1 MITGCV
7 LLALCIAVPSQGA
20 RAINVID
27 DLKHGNSKIGTYRA
41 LIIGINDYKDPKI
54 PDLETPLNDARSMA
68 DLLKNKYGFVV
79 ESILDKRATRKS
91 VYNALRD
98 LSSKAKPDDSILI
111 YYAGHGDLDR
121 QYNDGW
127 WIPYDAT
134 AGDPLTYLDNVQVQ
148 KAMRSMKA
156 RHVLLISDS
165 CYSGTLFGQARG
177 MPPVIDNTYYLGLFN
192 EKSRWGMTSGNKTP
206 VADDGTGGHSV
217 FAYQLIKELRNNDKP
232 YLSTQEIYTRIAP
245 IVSNNSEQTPL
256 CRPIRNTGDQGGEF
270 VFIASS
276 SAVVEIPAS
285 DVKAKAVLSVE
296 SNVTG
301 ARVFVDGRPVGT
313 TPLSGVEVSEGEHR
327 ILVEKQG
334 YDTYQKKAR
343 FEAGRTMSMYV
354 DLSKKKLLTGRLY
367 VETDPKSARVRILNI
382 GPAFYQ
388 GMDLEPGR
396 YQVEISA
403 EGYETE
409 KQWVTLGA
417 GEDKYL
423 DINLKQASVVG
434 SGYQEKK
441 INNSLGMAFVY
452 VEPGSFMMGS
462 SASESGRDKD
472 EKQHRVTLSKGFY
485 MQSTEVTIGQW
496 RRFVSDTG
504 FQSEAELQGWA
515 WIYNGKKWEQK
526 KGYYWDKTGFS
537 QNDNQPVTC
546 VSWNDVQKY
555 MGWLNR
561 KEGTNRYRLP
571 TEAEWEYAARAGSTT
586 AFANGRITELK
597 CGHDSNLDAMG
608 WYCGNS
614 NKQTHPVAQKQ
625 PNDWGLYDMHGNV
638 WEWCQDW
645 YDKDYP
651 TGNVTDPTGP
661 SSGSGRVGRG
671 GSWSSGA
678 GGCRSALRRGSR
690 PDARSSVLG
699 FRLALSPGQ

>member
-661 SSGSGRVGRG
+661 SSGSVRVLRG
-671 GSWSSGA
+671 GSWGSLA
-678 GGCRSALRRGSR
+678 RGCRSAVRDGSL
-690 PDARSSVLG
+690 PDSRHDYLG
-699 FRLALSPGQ
+699 FRLALSTGQ